1 MHEKYYIP
9 FDQLYAK
16 MYSKSKERSSFPMNT
31 QMYNELVMGILD
43 VVGIKTVSIILYGS
57 TVKGTATDES
67 DIDIAVIVDGAL
79 DLKMED
85 ALSDVVVDMNL
96 KYDKVFSVIDIEDET
111 IKKWEN
117 VVPFYQNVR
126 KEGIVLWKAA

>member
-1 MHEKYYIP
+1 
-9 FDQLYAK
+9 
-16 MYSKSKERSSFPMNT
+16 
-31 QMYNELVMGILD
+31 
-43 VVGIKTVSIILYGS
+43 
-57 TVKGTATDES
+57 
-67 DIDIAVIVDGAL
+67 
-79 DLKMED
+79 
-85 ALSDVVVDMNL
+85 MNL

>member
-1 MHEKYYIP
+1 
-9 FDQLYAK
+9 
-16 MYSKSKERSSFPMNT
+16 MNT

>member
-1 MHEKYYIP
+1 
-9 FDQLYAK
+9 
-16 MYSKSKERSSFPMNT
+16 MNT

-85 ALSDVVVDMNL
+85 A
-96 KYDKVFSVIDIEDET
+96 
-111 IKKWEN
+111 
-117 VVPFYQNVR
+117 YQM
-126 KEGIVLWKAA
+126 LL